1 MSHFLCIETATEVCS
16 VAIKRSDEQ
25 IFVEDNHIK
34 NSHTECITL
43 QVKSCL
49 ERAGLQLHQIQ
60 AIGISI
66 GPGSYTGLRVGT
78 SAAKGLALGAGIP
91 LIELNTLQGIAETC
105 RSAALENDI
114 IIPMLDARRMEVYY
128 SIFDHNIHSLLPIS
142 NMIVTDDC
150 LDKYF
155 SKGKI
160 WVCGNG
166 AWKIRNIKNSE
177 RIQVFESQC
186 SAIHH
191 FRECEARFKR
201 KEFLDLAYFEPN
213 YFKSPNITRPK
224 NQKL

>member
-1 MSHFLCIETATEVCS
+1 MNHFLCIETATEVCS

-25 IFVEDNHIK
+25 IFAEDNQIK
-34 NSHTECITL
+34 NSHTESITL

-49 ERAGLQLHQIQ
+49 ERSGLHLHQIC

-91 LIELNTLQGIAETC
+91 LIGLNTLQGIAETC
-105 RSAALENDI
+105 RGRALENDI

-128 SIFDHNIHSLLPIS
+128 SIYDHKIRALHPIS
-142 NMIVTDDC
+142 NMIVADDC
-150 LDKYF
+150 LDKLS

-166 AWKIRNIKNSE
+166 AWKIQNFKSSE
-177 RIQVFESQC
+177 RIEVFESQC

-191 FRECEARFKR
+191 FPECEAKFKR

-213 YFKSPNITRPK
+213 YFKSPNITSPK